1 MTFVEEL
8 KRRNVIKVAVA
19 YMVVAW
25 LVMQFS
31 DVILNNIEAP
41 GWVFQVI
48 MLVLGIGFALALFF
62 AWAFEMT
69 PEGIKREHEVDRS
82 QSITQQ
88 TGRKLDFLVI
98 GVMSVALAYFIWES
112 RFSEPTAAATS
123 ERAGIS
129 QNTNLASNE
138 PADIPDK
145 NSIAVLPF
153 AQRMLGNEDAAVAR
167 FDATIDLIAN
177 AARSGTNTDAFEFI
191 FQAPALAGR
200 DRFDEAIA
208 AADRAVEIMQ
218 STGDAIFT
226 ANMRVIRALV
236 LGMAGNREESLA
248 ELEILFKEGVNISPW
263 RLYLDPNW
271 DFFRDDE
278 RFNELARPLNLEEAR
293 Q

>member
-19 YMVVAW
+19 YVVVAW

-41 GWVFQVI
+41 VWVFQVI
-48 MLVLGIGFALALFF
+48 MLV
-62 AWAFEMT
+62 
-69 PEGIKREHEVDRS
+69 
-82 QSITQQ
+82 
-88 TGRKLDFLVI
+88 LVI

-145 NSIAVLPF
+145 NSSAVLPF
-153 AQRMLGNEDAAVAR
+153 AQRMLGNEDATV
-167 FDATIDLIAN
+167 
-177 AARSGTNTDAFEFI
+177 
-191 FQAPALAGR
+191 
-200 DRFDEAIA
+200 
-208 AADRAVEIMQ
+208 
-218 STGDAIFT
+218 FT
-226 ANMRVIRALV
+226 AEMRFTRALV
-236 LGMAGNREESLA
+236 LGMAGKREESLA
-248 ELEILFKEGVNISPW
+248 ELENLVKQGANISPW
-263 RLYLDPNW
+263 RLSLDPNW

-278 RFNELARPLNLEEAR
+278 RFNELARPLNLDEAR

>member
-19 YMVVAW
+19 YVVVAW

-41 GWVFQVI
+41 VWVFQVI

-88 TGRKLDFLVI
+88 TGRKLDFLII
-98 GVMSVALAYFIWES
+98 GVMGVALAYFVWES
-112 RFSEPTAAATS
+112 RFSEPTGAATS

-129 QNTNLASNE
+129 QNTNLASDE

-153 AQRMLGNEDAAVAR
+153 AQRMLGNEDATV
-167 FDATIDLIAN
+167 
-177 AARSGTNTDAFEFI
+177 
-191 FQAPALAGR
+191 
-200 DRFDEAIA
+200 
-208 AADRAVEIMQ
+208 
-218 STGDAIFT
+218 FT
-226 ANMRVIRALV
+226 AEMRFTRALV
-236 LGMAGNREESLA
+236 LGMAGKREQSLA
-248 ELEILFKEGVNISPW
+248 ELENLFKRGINITRW
-263 RLYLDPNW
+263 HLYLDPNW

>member
-88 TGRKLDFLVI
+88 TGRKLDFLII
-98 GVMSVALAYFIWES
+98 GVMGVALAYFIWES
-112 RFSEPTAAATS
+112 RFSAPIAPATS
-123 ERAGIS
+123 KPAVIS
-129 QNTNLASNE
+129 SE
-138 PADIPDK
+138 

-153 AQRMLGNEDAAVAR
+153 ANRSMQQEDQ
-167 FDATIDLIAN
+167 FF
-177 AARSGTNTDAFEFI
+177 TDGI
-191 FQAPALAGR
+191 H
-200 DRFDEAIA
+200 
-208 AADRAVEIMQ
+208 
-218 STGDAIFT
+218 
-226 ANMRVIRALV
+226 
-236 LGMAGNREESLA
+236 
-248 ELEILFKEGVNISPW
+248 
-263 RLYLDPNW
+263 
-271 DFFRDDE
+271 DDE
-278 RFNELARPLNLEEAR
+278 RFNALVRPLNLDEAR

>member
-19 YMVVAW
+19 YVVVAW

-69 PEGIKREHEVDRS
+69 PEGIKRE
-82 QSITQQ
+82 
-88 TGRKLDFLVI
+88 
-98 GVMSVALAYFIWES
+98 
-112 RFSEPTAAATS
+112 
-123 ERAGIS
+123 
-129 QNTNLASNE
+129 
-138 PADIPDK
+138 
-145 NSIAVLPF
+145 
-153 AQRMLGNEDAAVAR
+153 
-167 FDATIDLIAN
+167 
-177 AARSGTNTDAFEFI
+177 
-191 FQAPALAGR
+191 
-200 DRFDEAIA
+200 
-208 AADRAVEIMQ
+208 
-218 STGDAIFT
+218 
-226 ANMRVIRALV
+226 
-236 LGMAGNREESLA
+236 ESLA
-248 ELEILFKEGVNISPW
+248 ELENLFQQGIEISRW